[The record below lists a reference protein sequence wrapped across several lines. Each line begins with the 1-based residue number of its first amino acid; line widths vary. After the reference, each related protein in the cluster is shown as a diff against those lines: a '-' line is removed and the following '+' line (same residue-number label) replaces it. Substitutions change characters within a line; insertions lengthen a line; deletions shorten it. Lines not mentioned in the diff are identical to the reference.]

1 MHRAR
6 CSSALRLSR
15 HIPEI
20 AMQACLFLIGDASID
35 AQALQRDASNVQGL
49 RRLIVH
55 EAIDGQVDPRIAPAS
70 DTPRC
75 VLQWYFDELA
85 PLEAACER
93 NGAIHLALQGHS
105 FTQQTMAV
113 RTLKASTENA
123 STRCTYLVAYEGI
136 ANDFDAWLKH
146 YLQHHP
152 PLMLQL
158 PALRELEIY
167 TRIDCTSG
175 LPFAR
180 VNAMQRNKV
189 VFDDTNALVEALA
202 SPIRDAMRRDFHA
215 LPPYSG
221 ATPHFAMRSLYGN
234 LAHH

>member
-1 MHRAR
+1 
-6 CSSALRLSR
+6 
-15 HIPEI
+15 
-20 AMQACLFLIGDASID
+20 MQVCLFLVGDTSID
-35 AQALQRDASNVQGL
+35 ASALQQAASNMDSL
-49 RRLIVH
+49 CRLIVH
-55 EAIDGQVDPRIAPAS
+55 EALGGQVDPRIAPAN
-70 DTPRC
+70 DAPAC
-75 VLQWYFDELA
+75 VLQWYFDDLA
-85 PLEAACER
+85 PLEAACAHD
-93 NGAIHLALQGHS
+93 GAIHRALQGHS
-105 FTQQTMAV
+105 FTQQVMAV
-113 RTLKASTENA
+113 RALKASTENV
-123 STRCTYLVAYEGI
+123 SPRCTYLVAYEGI
-136 ANDFDAWLKH
+136 AHDFDAWLKH

-158 PALRELEIY
+158 PGLRELEVY

-189 VFDDTNALVEALA
+189 VFDDSDALVAALA

-221 ATPHFAMRSLYGN
+221 ATPHFAMRSIYGN